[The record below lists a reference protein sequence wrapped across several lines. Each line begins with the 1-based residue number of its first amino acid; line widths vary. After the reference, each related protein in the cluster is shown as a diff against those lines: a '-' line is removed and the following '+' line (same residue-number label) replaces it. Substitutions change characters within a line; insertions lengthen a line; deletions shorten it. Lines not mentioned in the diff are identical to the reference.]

1 VRGTVSRRG
10 RGGAGGL
17 HAGRPGRRHRPGLA
31 RRAPLGHPLLRDLV
45 GGAPEPRRDLLTY
58 APVAPRPPSSDPVGL
73 KRKPPAPL
81 SGRKRGGPPGY
92 PKAQR
97 APVPPEQ
104 GRSTTDGKPTACR
117 RGHHPLTGDDPEPL
131 IHQVAELPVFE
142 PLVDQYR
149 LHRLVCPDC
158 GATTCGVVPP
168 GVPTGSF
175 GPRLQGDQNKPKA
188 ALRDRHADLE

>member
-1 VRGTVSRRG
+1 MSNPLPIPDELWNKVSPDAQAAIAAVFLGWQQRI
-10 RGGAGGL
+10 AGL
-17 HAGRPGRRHRPGLA
+17 
-31 RRAPLGHPLLRDLV
+31 D
-45 GGAPEPRRDLLTY
+45 
-58 APVAPRPPSSDPVGL
+58 APVRHLQARLGLNSTNSSKPPASDPVGR
-73 KRKPPAPL
+73 KRKPPAPP
-81 SGRKRGGPPGY
+81 SGRNRGGPPGH

-104 GRSTTDGKPTACR
+104 GRSTTDCKPTACR
-117 RGHHPLTGDDPEPL
+117 RCHHPLTGDDPEPL